1 LANPTITELAK
12 LAGVSIA
19 TVSRCVN
26 SPEKVGKKT
35 LARVRKIIE
44 ETNFSPNALA
54 QNFRRGKTN
63 IILVIIHD
71 VGNPLFSAIL
81 EGVRLALAG
90 RYSIILTEAGP
101 HGPTGE
107 TVLGMLVARQVE
119 GVILLCA
126 PLPFSRK
133 IVEMSRARRL
143 PIVIGLEPL
152 SDDLSGLPN
161 VHIDNFRAAHEA
173 TSYLIS
179 LGHKNIVFVSGPK
192 NSLVTRDREA
202 GFLSAMRDGGLEVDK
217 ASVRYSDLSVNGG
230 LNAAN
235 EIFAGLFTG
244 SALPTAIFCANDDM
258 ALGVLSSAARH
269 HIPVPG
275 QLSLMGF
282 DDTCYAAVSTPA
294 LSTVSQPARDIGIR
308 AAERLLQ
315 AIEMQGDHGPANEIL
330 PHRLVVRQST
340 RAIP

>member
-1 LANPTITELAK
+1 MPNPTITEIAK
-12 LAGVSIA
+12 LASVSTA
-19 TVSRCVN
+19 TVSRVVN

-35 LARVRKIIE
+35 LAKVRKIIE
-44 ETNFSPNALA
+44 ETNFSPNSLA

-71 VGNPLFSAIL
+71 VGNPLFSSIL

-107 TVLGMLVARQVE
+107 TVLAMLVARQVE

-133 IVEMSRARRL
+133 IVETGMARQL

-173 TSYLIS
+173 TSYLIG
-179 LGHKNIVFVSGPK
+179 LGHKNIFFISGPK

-202 GFLSAMRDGGLEVDK
+202 GFSAAMKDAGLETEK

-235 EIFAGLFTG
+235 DIFTG
-244 SALPTAIFCANDDM
+244 PVLPTAIFCANDDM

-269 HIPVPG
+269 NISVPG
-275 QLSLMGF
+275 QVSLMGF

-308 AAERLLQ
+308 TAERLLQ
-315 AIEMQGDHGPANEIL
+315 AIEMQGDHGPVNEIL